1 MEDLDLAMDGKQL
14 YINMI
19 LLIDTIFLL
28 NSLMNKESSEIDIT
42 KSQ

>member
-19 LLIDTIFLL
+19 LLIDTIFLS